1 MSGSGPLSGGQHSS
15 GRAKIRTRN
24 YIHGGERDKANIVKG
39 DWLLKLDG
47 GHAGV
52 LQRGVEDTGDE
63 REAKSVRLSLPE
75 QGLTHLM
82 QLAR

>member
-1 MSGSGPLSGGQHSS
+1 M
-15 GRAKIRTRN
+15 
-24 YIHGGERDKANIVKG
+24 
-39 DWLLKLDG
+39 KLDG
-47 GHAGV
+47 GPAGV

-63 REAKSVRLSLPE
+63 REAKSVRLSFPE